1 MKPIDFLLLAL
12 LAAGVLL
19 ALRAALR
26 HPGCGGDCARCARAK
41 KNCNRNGG
49 TR

>member
-1 MKPIDFLLLAL
+1 MQPIDFLLLAL

-26 HPGCGGDCARCARAK
+26 HPGCGGGLRPLRAGQK
-41 KNCNRNGG
+41 EL
-49 TR
+49 